1 MTTMEIF
8 YCTLGMCLVSYLPRV
23 MPPFILAKIKISPLV
38 ERWLQ
43 YVPTS
48 VFGALVFSEIF
59 LKEGQLDFSLSN
71 VNLLASLLVLLVAV
85 KTHSLGKS
93 IVVGLASFWLLQN
106 IIGML

>member
-1 MTTMEIF
+1 MTALEIF

-59 LKEGQLDFSLSN
+59 LKDGQLNFSLFN
-71 VNLLASLLVLLVAV
+71 VNLLASLIVLLVAV
-85 KTHSLGKS
+85 KTQSLGKS

-106 IIGML
+106 IIGI